1 MDHFT
6 LTRYFCVCNWMC
18 IKTGAAV
25 NSGAGKF
32 LIIRY
37 RQLFRSALSAG
48 SQYPDPDSL
57 K

>member
-1 MDHFT
+1 MDYFT

-32 LIIRY
+32 LLIDIGNFPIR
-37 RQLFRSALSAG
+37 SSVG
-48 SQYPDPDSL
+48 SQYPDPIA
-57 K
+57 